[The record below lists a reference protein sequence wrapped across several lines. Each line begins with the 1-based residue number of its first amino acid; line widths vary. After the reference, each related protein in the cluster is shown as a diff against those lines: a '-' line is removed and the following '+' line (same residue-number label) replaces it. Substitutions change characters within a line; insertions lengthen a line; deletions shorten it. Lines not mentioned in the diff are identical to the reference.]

1 MPKRIAEDIAEMLT
15 ADDLEALI
23 GTGGFGDMIVDA
35 AKRIGKLP

>member
-15 ADDLEALI
+15 TDDLEALI

-35 AKRIGKLP
+35 ANRIGKLP